1 MTAEF
6 TRRNLFKI
14 GGLAAAGL
22 GGAALLGACSP
33 TGSAAAGSASSDT
46 PTAATGTTTV
56 AGHVR
61 EGLPSFLAAPEP
73 ITDIAET
80 KDYDVVV
87 VGAGASGVPAAI
99 TAREAG
105 ATVALIQKES
115 TAISQGNT
123 ATGILLDTSDPAGVE
138 AVVSRLIK
146 DHQYRGKREQVELW
160 AKNSGECIT
169 WLLDLATAQGAQISD
184 STMKWTAAIKEVNGY
199 PMDYLS
205 IDFGPKPYN
214 TGNGMQVLAEYAAS
228 QGVEVFYDTEA
239 KQLVGDASGVTEAVV
254 SRLIKDHQYR
264 GKREQVELW
273 AKNSG
278 ECITWLLDLATA
290 QGAQISDST
299 MKWTAAI
306 KEVNGYPMD
315 YLSIDFGP
323 KPYNTGNGMQVLAEY
338 AASQGVEVFYD
349 TEAKQLVGDASGV
362 TGVIA
367 ETADGNVQFNAA
379 KGVILATGDYQNDD
393 DMMAYYLPDLQ
404 NLGRKQMNK
413 TGDGHKMAV
422 WAGGAIEDI
431 THTKMLH
438 DFDGGPGS
446 MADMPFLAV
455 KNDGTRFCDETLG
468 MSLMN
473 NFLRSEADQGDYNQ
487 IFDSNYMTAAAEW
500 PGKLFDPEAI
510 KVYMPEEDGE
520 KTGVFRD
527 QIATF
532 KADTLEELA
541 EKLGI
546 TDTAAFVE
554 SVKRYNECVAA
565 GKDLD
570 FGKEAKWLTA
580 IDTPPFYGIH
590 RHVRVSAVVS
600 GVNVGPNMEV
610 LAVETNEPIPGLFA
624 IGNTAG
630 NFYGGVD
637 YSMYMPGLS
646 LGRAHTQGYVTGKYV
661 ASL

>member
-6 TRRNLFKI
+6 TRRDMFKI
-14 GGLAAAGL
+14 SGLAAAGL
-22 GGAALLGACSP
+22 GGAALLSACSP
-33 TGSAAAGSASSDT
+33 SGSGSPSAGGETPAAS
-46 PTAATGTTTV
+46 TGTTTV
-56 AGHVR
+56 AGHSR

-73 ITDIAET
+73 ITDIADT
-80 KDYDVVV
+80 KDFDVVI

-105 ATVALIQKES
+105 ATVALIQKEA

-123 ATGILLDTSDPAGVE
+123 ATGILLDTSDEAGVE
-138 AVVSRLIK
+138 AVVSRLLK

-160 AKNSGECIT
+160 AKNSGEAIK
-169 WLLDLATAQGAQISD
+169 WVLDLATAEGAQVSD
-184 STMKWTAAIKEVNGY
+184 TTMKWTAAIKEVNGY

-214 TGNGMQVLAEYAAS
+214 TGNGMQVLADYAAA
-228 QGVEVFYDTEA
+228 QGVEIFYNTEA
-239 KQLVGDASGVTEAVV
+239 KQLVGDAA
-254 SRLIKDHQYR
+254 
-264 GKREQVELW
+264 
-273 AKNSG
+273 
-278 ECITWLLDLATA
+278 
-290 QGAQISDST
+290 
-299 MKWTAAI
+299 
-306 KEVNGYPMD
+306 
-315 YLSIDFGP
+315 
-323 KPYNTGNGMQVLAEY
+323 
-338 AASQGVEVFYD
+338 
-349 TEAKQLVGDASGV
+349 GV

-367 ETADGNVQFNAA
+367 EGPDGTVQFNAS

-393 DMMAYYLPDLQ
+393 DMMAYYLPDLA

-455 KNDGTRFCDETLG
+455 KQDGTRFCDETLG

-510 KVYMPEEDGE
+510 KVYMPEEDVE
-520 KTGVFRD
+520 KVGVFED
-527 QIATF
+527 QIGTF

-541 EKLGI
+541 TKLGI
-546 TDTAAFVE
+546 TDTAAFVK
-554 SVKRYNECVAA
+554 SVERYNECVAA

-570 FGKEAKWLTA
+570 FGKEGKWLTA

-590 RHVRVSAVVS
+590 RHVRVSAIVS

-610 LAVETNEPIPGLFA
+610 LAAETGEPIPGLFA

>member
-6 TRRNLFKI
+6 TRRDMFKI
-14 GGLAAAGL
+14 GGLAAAGI

-33 TGSAAAGSASSDT
+33 SGAGSSPAGGET
-46 PTAATGTTTV
+46 PTASTGITTV
-56 AGHVR
+56 TGHSR
-61 EGLPSFLAAPEP
+61 EGLPSFLVAPEP
-73 ITDIAET
+73 ITDIADT
-80 KDYDVVV
+80 KDFDVVI

-105 ATVALIQKES
+105 ATVALIQKEA

-123 ATGILLDTSDPAGVE
+123 ATGILLDTSDEAGVE
-138 AVVSRLIK
+138 AVVSRLLK

-160 AKNSGECIT
+160 AKNSGEAIK
-169 WLLDLATAQGAQISD
+169 WMLDLATAEGAQVSD

-214 TGNGMQVLAEYAAS
+214 TGNGMQVLADYAAA
-228 QGVEVFYDTEA
+228 QGVEIFYNTEA
-239 KQLVGDASGVTEAVV
+239 KQLVGDAA
-254 SRLIKDHQYR
+254 
-264 GKREQVELW
+264 
-273 AKNSG
+273 
-278 ECITWLLDLATA
+278 
-290 QGAQISDST
+290 
-299 MKWTAAI
+299 
-306 KEVNGYPMD
+306 
-315 YLSIDFGP
+315 
-323 KPYNTGNGMQVLAEY
+323 
-338 AASQGVEVFYD
+338 
-349 TEAKQLVGDASGV
+349 GV

-367 ETADGNVQFNAA
+367 EGPDGAVQFNAS

-393 DMMAYYLPDLQ
+393 DMMAYYLPDLA

-455 KNDGTRFCDETLG
+455 KQDGTRFCDETLG

-473 NFLRSEADQGDYNQ
+473 NFLRGEADQGDYNQ

-510 KVYMPEEDGE
+510 KVYMPEEDVE
-520 KTGVFRD
+520 KVGVFED
-527 QIATF
+527 QIGTF

-541 EKLGI
+541 AKLGI
-546 TDTAAFVE
+546 TDTAAFVK
-554 SVKRYNECVAA
+554 SVERYNECVAA

-570 FGKEAKWLTA
+570 FGKEGKWLTA

-590 RHVRVSAVVS
+590 RHVRVSAIVS

-610 LAVETNEPIPGLFA
+610 LAAETGEPIPGLFA

-661 ASL
+661 AGL

>member
-6 TRRNLFKI
+6 TRRDMFKI
-14 GGLAAAGL
+14 SGLAAAGL
-22 GGAALLGACSP
+22 GGAALLSACSP
-33 TGSAAAGSASSDT
+33 SGAGSSSAGGETPAAS
-46 PTAATGTTTV
+46 TGTTTV
-56 AGHVR
+56 AGHSR

-73 ITDIAET
+73 ITDIADT
-80 KDYDVVV
+80 KDFDVVI

-99 TAREAG
+99 TARKAG
-105 ATVALIQKES
+105 ATVALIQKEA

-123 ATGILLDTSDPAGVE
+123 ATGILLDTSDEAGVE
-138 AVVSRLIK
+138 AVVSRLLK

-160 AKNSGECIT
+160 AKNSGEAIR
-169 WLLDLATAQGAQISD
+169 WVLDLATAEGAQVSD
-184 STMKWTAAIKEVNGY
+184 TTMKWTAAIKEVNGY
-199 PMDYLS
+199 PVDYLS

-214 TGNGMQVLAEYAAS
+214 TGNGMQVLADYAAA
-228 QGVEVFYDTEA
+228 QGVEIFYNTEA
-239 KQLVGDASGVTEAVV
+239 KQLVGDAA
-254 SRLIKDHQYR
+254 
-264 GKREQVELW
+264 
-273 AKNSG
+273 
-278 ECITWLLDLATA
+278 
-290 QGAQISDST
+290 
-299 MKWTAAI
+299 
-306 KEVNGYPMD
+306 
-315 YLSIDFGP
+315 
-323 KPYNTGNGMQVLAEY
+323 
-338 AASQGVEVFYD
+338 
-349 TEAKQLVGDASGV
+349 GV

-367 ETADGNVQFNAA
+367 EGPDGIVQFNAS

-393 DMMAYYLPDLQ
+393 DMMAYYLPDLA

-455 KNDGTRFCDETLG
+455 KTDGTRFCDETLG

-510 KVYMPEEDGE
+510 KVYMPEEDVE
-520 KTGVFRD
+520 KVGVFED
-527 QIATF
+527 QIGTY

-541 EKLGI
+541 GKLGI
-546 TDTAAFVE
+546 TDTAAFVK
-554 SVKRYNECVAA
+554 SVERYNECVAA

-570 FGKEAKWLTA
+570 FGKEGKWLTA

-590 RHVRVSAVVS
+590 RHVRVSAIVS

-610 LAVETNEPIPGLFA
+610 LAAETGEPIPGLFA

-646 LGRAHTQGYVTGKYV
+646 LGRAHTQGYVTGAYV
-661 ASL
+661 ANL

>member
-1 MTAEF
+1 M
-6 TRRNLFKI
+6 FKI

-33 TGSAAAGSASSDT
+33 AGNEAGAAAT
-46 PTAATGTTTV
+46 ETATSGTTTV
-56 AGHVR
+56 AGHTR
-61 EGLPSFLAAPEP
+61 EGLPSFLAALEP
-73 ITDIAET
+73 ITDVADT
-80 KDYDVVV
+80 KDFDIVI
-87 VGAGASGVPAAI
+87 VGAGAAGVPAAI

-105 ATVALIQKES
+105 ATVALIQKEA

-123 ATGILLDTSDPAGVE
+123 ATGILLDTSDEAGVE
-138 AVVSRLIK
+138 AVVSRLLK

-160 AKNSGECIT
+160 AKNSGEAIK
-169 WLLDLATAQGAQISD
+169 WMLDLATAEGAQVSD
-184 STMKWTAAIKEVNGY
+184 TTMKWTAAIKEVNGY
-199 PMDYLS
+199 SMDYLS

-214 TGNGMQVLAEYAAS
+214 TGDGMQVLADYAAA
-228 QGVEVFYDTEA
+228 QGVEIFYNTEA
-239 KQLVGDASGVTEAVV
+239 KQLVGDAA
-254 SRLIKDHQYR
+254 
-264 GKREQVELW
+264 
-273 AKNSG
+273 
-278 ECITWLLDLATA
+278 
-290 QGAQISDST
+290 
-299 MKWTAAI
+299 
-306 KEVNGYPMD
+306 
-315 YLSIDFGP
+315 
-323 KPYNTGNGMQVLAEY
+323 
-338 AASQGVEVFYD
+338 
-349 TEAKQLVGDASGV
+349 GV

-367 ETADGNVQFNAA
+367 EGPDGIVQFNAS

-393 DMMAYYLPDLQ
+393 DMMAYYLPDLA

-455 KNDGTRFCDETLG
+455 KTDGTRFCDETLG

-510 KVYMPEEDGE
+510 KVYMPEEDVE
-520 KTGVFRD
+520 KVGVFED
-527 QIATF
+527 QIGTY

-541 EKLGI
+541 GKLGI
-546 TDTAAFVE
+546 TDTAAFVK
-554 SVKRYNECVAA
+554 SVERYNECVAA

-570 FGKEAKWLTA
+570 FGKEGKWLTA

-610 LAVETNEPIPGLFA
+610 LAVETGEPIPGLFA

>member
-1 MTAEF
+1 M
-6 TRRNLFKI
+6 
-14 GGLAAAGL
+14 
-22 GGAALLGACSP
+22 
-33 TGSAAAGSASSDT
+33 
-46 PTAATGTTTV
+46 
-56 AGHVR
+56 AGHTR

-73 ITDIAET
+73 ITDVADT
-80 KDYDVVV
+80 KDFDIVI
-87 VGAGASGVPAAI
+87 VGAGAAGVPAAI

-105 ATVALIQKES
+105 ATVALIQKEA
-115 TAISQGNT
+115 TAIFQGNT
-123 ATGILLDTSDPAGVE
+123 ATGILLDTSDEAGVE
-138 AVVSRLIK
+138 AVVSRLLK

-160 AKNSGECIT
+160 AKNSGEAIK
-169 WLLDLATAQGAQISD
+169 WMLDLATAEGAQVSD
-184 STMKWTAAIKEVNGY
+184 TTMKWTAAIKEVNGY

-214 TGNGMQVLAEYAAS
+214 TGDGMQVLADYAAA
-228 QGVEVFYDTEA
+228 QGVEIFYNTEA
-239 KQLVGDASGVTEAVV
+239 KQLVGDAA
-254 SRLIKDHQYR
+254 
-264 GKREQVELW
+264 
-273 AKNSG
+273 
-278 ECITWLLDLATA
+278 
-290 QGAQISDST
+290 
-299 MKWTAAI
+299 
-306 KEVNGYPMD
+306 
-315 YLSIDFGP
+315 
-323 KPYNTGNGMQVLAEY
+323 
-338 AASQGVEVFYD
+338 
-349 TEAKQLVGDASGV
+349 GV

-367 ETADGNVQFNAA
+367 EGPDGTVQFNAA

-393 DMMAYYLPDLQ
+393 DMMAYYLPDLA

-455 KNDGTRFCDETLG
+455 KTDGTRFCDETLG

-510 KVYMPEEDGE
+510 KVYMPEEDVE
-520 KTGVFRD
+520 KVGVFED
-527 QIATF
+527 QIGTY

-541 EKLGI
+541 GKLGI
-546 TDTAAFVE
+546 TDTAAFAKSVE
-554 SVKRYNECVAA
+554 RYNECVAA

-570 FGKEAKWLTA
+570 FGKEGKWLTA

-610 LAVETNEPIPGLFA
+610 LAVETGEPIPGLFA

>member
-6 TRRNLFKI
+6 TRRDMFKI
-14 GGLAAAGL
+14 GGLAAAGI

-33 TGSAAAGSASSDT
+33 SGAGSSPAGGET
-46 PTAATGTTTV
+46 PTASTGITTV
-56 AGHVR
+56 AGHSR
-61 EGLPSFLAAPEP
+61 EGLPSFLVAPEP
-73 ITDIAET
+73 ITNIADT
-80 KDYDVVV
+80 KDFDVVI

-105 ATVALIQKES
+105 ATVALIQKEA

-123 ATGILLDTSDPAGVE
+123 ATGILLDTSDEAGVE
-138 AVVSRLIK
+138 AVVSRLLK

-160 AKNSGECIT
+160 AKNSGEAIK
-169 WLLDLATAQGAQISD
+169 WVLDLATAEGAQVSD

-214 TGNGMQVLAEYAAS
+214 TGNGMQVLADYAAA
-228 QGVEVFYDTEA
+228 QGVEIFYNTEA
-239 KQLVGDASGVTEAVV
+239 KQLVGDAA
-254 SRLIKDHQYR
+254 
-264 GKREQVELW
+264 
-273 AKNSG
+273 
-278 ECITWLLDLATA
+278 
-290 QGAQISDST
+290 
-299 MKWTAAI
+299 
-306 KEVNGYPMD
+306 
-315 YLSIDFGP
+315 
-323 KPYNTGNGMQVLAEY
+323 
-338 AASQGVEVFYD
+338 
-349 TEAKQLVGDASGV
+349 GV

-367 ETADGNVQFNAA
+367 EGPDGAVQFNAS

-393 DMMAYYLPDLQ
+393 DMMAYYLPDLA

-455 KNDGTRFCDETLG
+455 KQDGTRFCDETLG

-473 NFLRSEADQGDYNQ
+473 NFLRGEADQGDYNQ

-510 KVYMPEEDGE
+510 KVYMPEEDVE
-520 KTGVFRD
+520 KVGVFED
-527 QIATF
+527 QIGTF

-541 EKLGI
+541 AKLGI
-546 TDTAAFVE
+546 TDTAAFVK
-554 SVKRYNECVAA
+554 SVERYNECVAA

-570 FGKEAKWLTA
+570 FGKEGKWLTA

-590 RHVRVSAVVS
+590 RHVRVSAIVS

-610 LAVETNEPIPGLFA
+610 LAAETGEPIPGLFA

-661 ASL
+661 AGL

>member
-239 KQLVGDASGVTEAVV
+239 KQLVGDASGVT
-254 SRLIKDHQYR
+254 
-264 GKREQVELW
+264 
-273 AKNSG
+273 
-278 ECITWLLDLATA
+278 
-290 QGAQISDST
+290 
-299 MKWTAAI
+299 
-306 KEVNGYPMD
+306 
-315 YLSIDFGP
+315 
-323 KPYNTGNGMQVLAEY
+323 
-338 AASQGVEVFYD
+338 
-349 TEAKQLVGDASGV
+349 
-362 TGVIA
+362 GVIA

-393 DMMAYYLPDLQ
+393 
-404 NLGRKQMNK
+404 
-413 TGDGHKMAV
+413 
-422 WAGGAIEDI
+422 
-431 THTKMLH
+431 
-438 DFDGGPGS
+438 
-446 MADMPFLAV
+446 
-455 KNDGTRFCDETLG
+455 TRFCDETLG

>member
-239 KQLVGDASGVTEAVV
+239 KQLVGDASGVT
-254 SRLIKDHQYR
+254 
-264 GKREQVELW
+264 
-273 AKNSG
+273 
-278 ECITWLLDLATA
+278 
-290 QGAQISDST
+290 
-299 MKWTAAI
+299 
-306 KEVNGYPMD
+306 
-315 YLSIDFGP
+315 
-323 KPYNTGNGMQVLAEY
+323 
-338 AASQGVEVFYD
+338 
-349 TEAKQLVGDASGV
+349 
-362 TGVIA
+362 GVIA

-393 DMMAYYLPDLQ
+393 EMMAYYLPDLQ

-520 KTGVFRD
+520 KTGVFKD

>member
-33 TGSAAAGSASSDT
+33 AGNATGSTASDT

-61 EGLPSFLAAPEP
+61 EGLPSFLAAPEL

-80 KDYDVVV
+80 KDYDVVI

-123 ATGILLDTSDPAGVE
+123 ATGILLDTSDPAGV
-138 AVVSRLIK
+138 
-146 DHQYRGKREQVELW
+146 
-160 AKNSGECIT
+160 
-169 WLLDLATAQGAQISD
+169 
-184 STMKWTAAIKEVNGY
+184 
-199 PMDYLS
+199 
-205 IDFGPKPYN
+205 
-214 TGNGMQVLAEYAAS
+214 
-228 QGVEVFYDTEA
+228 
-239 KQLVGDASGVTEAVV
+239 EAVV

-473 NFLRSEADQGDYNQ
+473 NFLRSEADKGDYNQ

-520 KTGVFRD
+520 KTGVLKD

-610 LAVETNEPIPGLFA
+610 LAVETGEPIPGLFA
-624 IGNTAG
+624 VGNTAG

>member
-33 TGSAAAGSASSDT
+33 AGNATGSTASDT

-80 KDYDVVV
+80 KDYDVVI
-87 VGAGASGVPAAI
+87 VGAGAPGVPAAI

-123 ATGILLDTSDPAGVE
+123 ATGILLDTSDPAGV
-138 AVVSRLIK
+138 
-146 DHQYRGKREQVELW
+146 
-160 AKNSGECIT
+160 
-169 WLLDLATAQGAQISD
+169 
-184 STMKWTAAIKEVNGY
+184 
-199 PMDYLS
+199 
-205 IDFGPKPYN
+205 
-214 TGNGMQVLAEYAAS
+214 
-228 QGVEVFYDTEA
+228 
-239 KQLVGDASGVTEAVV
+239 EAVV

-520 KTGVFRD
+520 KSGVFKD

>member
-33 TGSAAAGSASSDT
+33 AGNATGSTASDT

-80 KDYDVVV
+80 KDYDVVI

-123 ATGILLDTSDPAGVE
+123 ATGILLDTSDPAGV
-138 AVVSRLIK
+138 
-146 DHQYRGKREQVELW
+146 
-160 AKNSGECIT
+160 
-169 WLLDLATAQGAQISD
+169 
-184 STMKWTAAIKEVNGY
+184 
-199 PMDYLS
+199 
-205 IDFGPKPYN
+205 
-214 TGNGMQVLAEYAAS
+214 
-228 QGVEVFYDTEA
+228 
-239 KQLVGDASGVTEAVV
+239 EAVV

-520 KTGVFRD
+520 KTGVFKD

-554 SVKRYNECVAA
+554 SVKRTTSASPPARIDCFARKPE
-565 GKDLD
+565 
-570 FGKEAKWLTA
+570 WLTA
-580 IDTPPFYGIH
+580 IDAALLRYPSPCACQP
-590 RHVRVSAVVS
+590 SC
-600 GVNVGPNMEV
+600 
-610 LAVETNEPIPGLFA
+610 LA
-624 IGNTAG
+624 
-630 NFYGGVD
+630 
-637 YSMYMPGLS
+637 
-646 LGRAHTQGYVTGKYV
+646 
-661 ASL
+661 

>member
-6 TRRNLFKI
+6 TRRDMFKI
-14 GGLAAAGL
+14 SGLAAAGL
-22 GGAALLGACSP
+22 GGAALLSACSP
-33 TGSAAAGSASSDT
+33 SGASSSSAGGET
-46 PTAATGTTTV
+46 PAASTGTTAV
-56 AGHVR
+56 AGHSR

-73 ITDIAET
+73 ITDIADT
-80 KDYDVVV
+80 KDFDVVI

-99 TAREAG
+99 TARKAG
-105 ATVALIQKES
+105 ATVALIQKEA

-123 ATGILLDTSDPAGVE
+123 ATGILLDTSDEAGVE
-138 AVVSRLIK
+138 AVVSRLLK

-160 AKNSGECIT
+160 AKNSGEAIR
-169 WLLDLATAQGAQISD
+169 WMLDLATAEGAQVSD
-184 STMKWTAAIKEVNGY
+184 TTMKWTAAIKEVNGY
-199 PMDYLS
+199 PVDYLS

-214 TGNGMQVLAEYAAS
+214 TGNGMQVLADYAAA
-228 QGVEVFYDTEA
+228 QGVEIFYNTEA
-239 KQLVGDASGVTEAVV
+239 KQLVGDAA
-254 SRLIKDHQYR
+254 
-264 GKREQVELW
+264 
-273 AKNSG
+273 
-278 ECITWLLDLATA
+278 
-290 QGAQISDST
+290 
-299 MKWTAAI
+299 
-306 KEVNGYPMD
+306 
-315 YLSIDFGP
+315 
-323 KPYNTGNGMQVLAEY
+323 
-338 AASQGVEVFYD
+338 
-349 TEAKQLVGDASGV
+349 GV

-367 ETADGNVQFNAA
+367 EGPDGIVQFNAS

-393 DMMAYYLPDLQ
+393 DMMAYYLPDLV

-455 KNDGTRFCDETLG
+455 KTDGTRFCDETLG

-510 KVYMPEEDGE
+510 KVYMPEEDVE
-520 KTGVFRD
+520 KVGVFED
-527 QIATF
+527 QIGTYA
-532 KADTLEELA
+532 ADTLEELA
-541 EKLGI
+541 GKLGI
-546 TDTAAFVE
+546 TDTAAFVK
-554 SVKRYNECVAA
+554 SVERYNECVAA

-570 FGKEAKWLTA
+570 FGKEGKWLTA

-590 RHVRVSAVVS
+590 RHVRVSAIVS

-610 LAVETNEPIPGLFA
+610 LAAETGEPIPGLFA

-646 LGRAHTQGYVTGKYV
+646 LGRAHTQGYVTGTYV
-661 ASL
+661 ANL

>member
-6 TRRNLFKI
+6 TRRDMFKI
-14 GGLAAAGL
+14 SGLAAAGL
-22 GGAALLGACSP
+22 GGAALLSACSP
-33 TGSAAAGSASSDT
+33 SGSGSPSAGGETPAAS
-46 PTAATGTTTV
+46 TGTTTV
-56 AGHVR
+56 AGHSR

-73 ITDIAET
+73 ITDIADT
-80 KDYDVVV
+80 KDFDVVI

-105 ATVALIQKES
+105 ATVALIQKEA

-123 ATGILLDTSDPAGVE
+123 ATGILLDTSDEAGVE
-138 AVVSRLIK
+138 AVVSRLLK

-160 AKNSGECIT
+160 AKNSGEAIK
-169 WLLDLATAQGAQISD
+169 WVLDLATAEGAQVSD
-184 STMKWTAAIKEVNGY
+184 TTMKWTAAIKEVNGY

-214 TGNGMQVLAEYAAS
+214 TGNGMQVLADYAAA
-228 QGVEVFYDTEA
+228 QGVEVFYNTEA
-239 KQLVGDASGVTEAVV
+239 KQLVGDAA
-254 SRLIKDHQYR
+254 
-264 GKREQVELW
+264 
-273 AKNSG
+273 
-278 ECITWLLDLATA
+278 
-290 QGAQISDST
+290 
-299 MKWTAAI
+299 
-306 KEVNGYPMD
+306 
-315 YLSIDFGP
+315 
-323 KPYNTGNGMQVLAEY
+323 
-338 AASQGVEVFYD
+338 
-349 TEAKQLVGDASGV
+349 GV

-367 ETADGNVQFNAA
+367 EGPDGTVQFNAS

-393 DMMAYYLPDLQ
+393 DMMAYYLPDLA

-455 KNDGTRFCDETLG
+455 KQDGTRFCDETLG

-510 KVYMPEEDGE
+510 KVYMPEEDVE
-520 KTGVFRD
+520 KVGVFED
-527 QIATF
+527 QIGTF

-541 EKLGI
+541 TKLGI
-546 TDTAAFVE
+546 TDTAAFVK
-554 SVKRYNECVAA
+554 SVERYNECVAA

-570 FGKEAKWLTA
+570 FGKEGKWLTA

-590 RHVRVSAVVS
+590 RHVRVSAIVS

-610 LAVETNEPIPGLFA
+610 LAAETGEAIPGLFA

>member
-6 TRRNLFKI
+6 TRRDMFKI

-33 TGSAAAGSASSDT
+33 AGNEAG
-46 PTAATGTTTV
+46 TAASAGTGATETATTGTTVV
-56 AGHVR
+56 AGHTR

-73 ITDIAET
+73 ITEVADT
-80 KDYDVVV
+80 KDFDIVI
-87 VGAGASGVPAAI
+87 VGAGAAGVPAAI

-105 ATVALIQKES
+105 ATVALIQKEA

-123 ATGILLDTSDPAGVE
+123 ATGILLDTSDEAGVE
-138 AVVSRLIK
+138 AVVSRLLK

-160 AKNSGECIT
+160 AKNSGEAIK
-169 WLLDLATAQGAQISD
+169 WMLDLATAEGAQVSD
-184 STMKWTAAIKEVNGY
+184 TTMKWTAAIKEVNGY

-214 TGNGMQVLAEYAAS
+214 TGDGMQVLADYAAA
-228 QGVEVFYDTEA
+228 QGVEIFYNTEA
-239 KQLVGDASGVTEAVV
+239 KQLVGDAA
-254 SRLIKDHQYR
+254 
-264 GKREQVELW
+264 
-273 AKNSG
+273 
-278 ECITWLLDLATA
+278 
-290 QGAQISDST
+290 
-299 MKWTAAI
+299 
-306 KEVNGYPMD
+306 
-315 YLSIDFGP
+315 
-323 KPYNTGNGMQVLAEY
+323 
-338 AASQGVEVFYD
+338 
-349 TEAKQLVGDASGV
+349 GV

-367 ETADGNVQFNAA
+367 EGPDGMVQFNAA

-393 DMMAYYLPDLQ
+393 DMMAYYLPDLA

-455 KNDGTRFCDETLG
+455 KQDGTRFCDETLG

-510 KVYMPEEDGE
+510 KVYMPEEDVE
-520 KTGVFRD
+520 KVGVFED
-527 QIATF
+527 QIGTF

-541 EKLGI
+541 GKLGI
-546 TDTAAFVE
+546 TDTAAFVK
-554 SVKRYNECVAA
+554 SVERYNECVAA

-570 FGKEAKWLTA
+570 FGKEGKWLTA

-610 LAVETNEPIPGLFA
+610 LAVETGEPIPGLFA

>member
-1 MTAEF
+1 MTVEF
-6 TRRNLFKI
+6 TRRDMFKI

-33 TGSAAAGSASSDT
+33 AGNEAGAAAT
-46 PTAATGTTTV
+46 ETATTGTTTV
-56 AGHVR
+56 AGHTR

-73 ITDIAET
+73 ITDVADT
-80 KDYDVVV
+80 KDFDIVI
-87 VGAGASGVPAAI
+87 VGAGAAGVPAAI

-105 ATVALIQKES
+105 ATVALIQKEA

-123 ATGILLDTSDPAGVE
+123 ATGILLDTSDEAGVE
-138 AVVSRLIK
+138 AVVSRLLK

-160 AKNSGECIT
+160 AKNSGEAIK
-169 WLLDLATAQGAQISD
+169 WMLDLATAEGAQVSD
-184 STMKWTAAIKEVNGY
+184 TTMKWTAAIKEVNGY

-214 TGNGMQVLAEYAAS
+214 TGDGMQVLADYAAA
-228 QGVEVFYDTEA
+228 QGVEIFYNTEA
-239 KQLVGDASGVTEAVV
+239 KQLVGDAA
-254 SRLIKDHQYR
+254 
-264 GKREQVELW
+264 
-273 AKNSG
+273 
-278 ECITWLLDLATA
+278 
-290 QGAQISDST
+290 
-299 MKWTAAI
+299 
-306 KEVNGYPMD
+306 
-315 YLSIDFGP
+315 
-323 KPYNTGNGMQVLAEY
+323 
-338 AASQGVEVFYD
+338 
-349 TEAKQLVGDASGV
+349 GV

-367 ETADGNVQFNAA
+367 EGPDGIVQFNAS

-393 DMMAYYLPDLQ
+393 DMMAYYLPDLA

-455 KNDGTRFCDETLG
+455 KTDGTRFCDETLG

-510 KVYMPEEDGE
+510 KVYMPEEDVE
-520 KTGVFRD
+520 KVGVFED
-527 QIATF
+527 QIGTY

-541 EKLGI
+541 GKLGI
-546 TDTAAFVE
+546 TDTAAFVK
-554 SVKRYNECVAA
+554 SVERYNECVAA

-570 FGKEAKWLTA
+570 FGKEGKWLTA

-590 RHVRVSAVVS
+590 RHVRVSAIVS

-610 LAVETNEPIPGLFA
+610 LAAETGEPIPGLFA

>member
-1 MTAEF
+1 MHGM
-6 TRRNLFKI
+6 FKI

-33 TGSAAAGSASSDT
+33 AGNEAG
-46 PTAATGTTTV
+46 TAATETATTGTTTV
-56 AGHVR
+56 AGHTR

-73 ITDIAET
+73 ITDVADT
-80 KDYDVVV
+80 KDFYIVI
-87 VGAGASGVPAAI
+87 VGAGAAGVPAAI

-105 ATVALIQKES
+105 ATVALIQKEA

-123 ATGILLDTSDPAGVE
+123 ATGILLDTSDEAGVE
-138 AVVSRLIK
+138 AVVSRLLK

-160 AKNSGECIT
+160 AKNSGEAIK
-169 WLLDLATAQGAQISD
+169 WMLDLATAEGAQVSD
-184 STMKWTAAIKEVNGY
+184 TTMKWTAAIKEVNGY

-214 TGNGMQVLAEYAAS
+214 TGDGMQVLADYAAA
-228 QGVEVFYDTEA
+228 QGVEIFYNTEA
-239 KQLVGDASGVTEAVV
+239 KQLVGDAA
-254 SRLIKDHQYR
+254 
-264 GKREQVELW
+264 
-273 AKNSG
+273 
-278 ECITWLLDLATA
+278 
-290 QGAQISDST
+290 
-299 MKWTAAI
+299 
-306 KEVNGYPMD
+306 
-315 YLSIDFGP
+315 
-323 KPYNTGNGMQVLAEY
+323 
-338 AASQGVEVFYD
+338 
-349 TEAKQLVGDASGV
+349 GV

-367 ETADGNVQFNAA
+367 EGPDGIVQFNAS

-393 DMMAYYLPDLQ
+393 DMMAYYLPDLA

-455 KNDGTRFCDETLG
+455 KTDGTRFCDETLG

-510 KVYMPEEDGE
+510 KVYMPEEDVE
-520 KTGVFRD
+520 KVGVFED
-527 QIATF
+527 QIGTY

-541 EKLGI
+541 GKLGI
-546 TDTAAFVE
+546 TDTAAFVK
-554 SVKRYNECVAA
+554 SVERYNECVAA

-570 FGKEAKWLTA
+570 FGKEGKWLTA

-610 LAVETNEPIPGLFA
+610 LAAETGEPIPGLFA

>member
-239 KQLVGDASGVTEAVV
+239 KQLVGDASGA
-254 SRLIKDHQYR
+254 
-264 GKREQVELW
+264 
-273 AKNSG
+273 
-278 ECITWLLDLATA
+278 
-290 QGAQISDST
+290 
-299 MKWTAAI
+299 
-306 KEVNGYPMD
+306 
-315 YLSIDFGP
+315 
-323 KPYNTGNGMQVLAEY
+323 
-338 AASQGVEVFYD
+338 
-349 TEAKQLVGDASGV
+349 

-610 LAVETNEPIPGLFA
+610 LAVETERAHSGPVRHRQHRGQLLRRRGLLHVH
-624 IGNTAG
+624 AG
-630 NFYGGVD
+630 PV
-637 YSMYMPGLS
+637 PRPCPHAGLCDRQVRRQPVNS
-646 LGRAHTQGYVTGKYV
+646 PSPFCRALFDGRPASFLSRGASTLPEAPLAFCGLGCGRAGFRRSV
-661 ASL
+661 SDRR

>member
-1 MTAEF
+1 MTVEF
-6 TRRNLFKI
+6 TRRDMFKI

-33 TGSAAAGSASSDT
+33 AGNEAGAAAT
-46 PTAATGTTTV
+46 ETATTGTTTV
-56 AGHVR
+56 AGHTR

-73 ITDIAET
+73 ITDVADT
-80 KDYDVVV
+80 KDFDIVI
-87 VGAGASGVPAAI
+87 VGAGAAGVPAAI

-105 ATVALIQKES
+105 ATVALIQKEA

-123 ATGILLDTSDPAGVE
+123 ATGILLDTSDEAGVE
-138 AVVSRLIK
+138 AVVSRLLK

-160 AKNSGECIT
+160 AKNSGEAIK
-169 WLLDLATAQGAQISD
+169 WVLDLATAEGAQVSD
-184 STMKWTAAIKEVNGY
+184 TTMKWTAAIKEVNGY

-214 TGNGMQVLAEYAAS
+214 TGDGMQVLADYAAA
-228 QGVEVFYDTEA
+228 QGVEIFYNTEA
-239 KQLVGDASGVTEAVV
+239 KQLVGDAA
-254 SRLIKDHQYR
+254 
-264 GKREQVELW
+264 
-273 AKNSG
+273 
-278 ECITWLLDLATA
+278 
-290 QGAQISDST
+290 
-299 MKWTAAI
+299 
-306 KEVNGYPMD
+306 
-315 YLSIDFGP
+315 
-323 KPYNTGNGMQVLAEY
+323 
-338 AASQGVEVFYD
+338 
-349 TEAKQLVGDASGV
+349 GV

-367 ETADGNVQFNAA
+367 EGPDGTVQFNAS

-393 DMMAYYLPDLQ
+393 DMMAYYLPDLA

-455 KNDGTRFCDETLG
+455 KQDGTRFCDETLG

-510 KVYMPEEDGE
+510 KVYMPEEDVE
-520 KTGVFRD
+520 KVGVFED
-527 QIATF
+527 QIGTY

-541 EKLGI
+541 GKLGI
-546 TDTAAFVE
+546 TDTAAFVK
-554 SVKRYNECVAA
+554 SVERYNECVAA

-570 FGKEAKWLTA
+570 FGKEGKWLTA
-580 IDTPPFYGIH
+580 IDTPPFYCIH

-610 LAVETNEPIPGLFA
+610 LAAETGEPIPGLFA

>member
-1 MTAEF
+1 MTVEF
-6 TRRNLFKI
+6 TRRDMFKI
-14 GGLAAAGL
+14 SGLAAAGL
-22 GGAALLGACSP
+22 GGAALLSACSP
-33 TGSAAAGSASSDT
+33 SGSGSPSAGGETPAAS
-46 PTAATGTTTV
+46 TGTTTV
-56 AGHVR
+56 AGHSR

-73 ITDIAET
+73 ITDIADT
-80 KDYDVVV
+80 KDFDVVI

-105 ATVALIQKES
+105 ATVALIQKEA

-123 ATGILLDTSDPAGVE
+123 ATGILLDTSDEAGVE
-138 AVVSRLIK
+138 AVVSRLLK

-160 AKNSGECIT
+160 AKNSGEAIK
-169 WLLDLATAQGAQISD
+169 WVLDLATAEGAQVSD
-184 STMKWTAAIKEVNGY
+184 TTMKWTAAIKEVNGY

-214 TGNGMQVLAEYAAS
+214 TGNGMRVLADYAAA
-228 QGVEVFYDTEA
+228 QGVEIFYNTEA
-239 KQLVGDASGVTEAVV
+239 KQLVGDAA
-254 SRLIKDHQYR
+254 
-264 GKREQVELW
+264 
-273 AKNSG
+273 
-278 ECITWLLDLATA
+278 
-290 QGAQISDST
+290 
-299 MKWTAAI
+299 
-306 KEVNGYPMD
+306 
-315 YLSIDFGP
+315 
-323 KPYNTGNGMQVLAEY
+323 
-338 AASQGVEVFYD
+338 
-349 TEAKQLVGDASGV
+349 GV

-367 ETADGNVQFNAA
+367 EGPDGTVQFNAS

-393 DMMAYYLPDLQ
+393 DMMAYYLPDLA

-455 KNDGTRFCDETLG
+455 KQDGTRFCDETLG

-510 KVYMPEEDGE
+510 KVYMPEEDVE
-520 KTGVFRD
+520 KVGVFED
-527 QIATF
+527 QIGTF

-541 EKLGI
+541 TKLGI
-546 TDTAAFVE
+546 TDTAAFVK
-554 SVKRYNECVAA
+554 SVERYNECVAA

-570 FGKEAKWLTA
+570 FGKEGKWLTA

-590 RHVRVSAVVS
+590 RHVRVSAIVS

-610 LAVETNEPIPGLFA
+610 LAAETGEAIPGLFA

-646 LGRAHTQGYVTGKYV
+646 LGRAHTQGYVTGTYV
-661 ASL
+661 ANL

>member
-6 TRRNLFKI
+6 TRRDMFKI
-14 GGLAAAGL
+14 SGLAAAGL
-22 GGAALLGACSP
+22 GGAALLSACSP
-33 TGSAAAGSASSDT
+33 SGASSSSAGGET
-46 PTAATGTTTV
+46 PAASTGTTTV
-56 AGHVR
+56 AGHSR

-73 ITDIAET
+73 ITDIADT
-80 KDYDVVV
+80 KDFDVVI

-99 TAREAG
+99 TARKAG
-105 ATVALIQKES
+105 ATVALIQKEA

-123 ATGILLDTSDPAGVE
+123 ATGILLDTSDEAGVE
-138 AVVSRLIK
+138 AVVSRLLK

-160 AKNSGECIT
+160 AKNSGEAIR
-169 WLLDLATAQGAQISD
+169 WMLDLATAEGAQVSD
-184 STMKWTAAIKEVNGY
+184 TTMKWTAAIKEVNGY
-199 PMDYLS
+199 PVDYLS

-214 TGNGMQVLAEYAAS
+214 TGNGMQVLADYAAA
-228 QGVEVFYDTEA
+228 QGVEIFYNTEA
-239 KQLVGDASGVTEAVV
+239 KQLVGDAA
-254 SRLIKDHQYR
+254 
-264 GKREQVELW
+264 
-273 AKNSG
+273 
-278 ECITWLLDLATA
+278 
-290 QGAQISDST
+290 
-299 MKWTAAI
+299 
-306 KEVNGYPMD
+306 
-315 YLSIDFGP
+315 
-323 KPYNTGNGMQVLAEY
+323 
-338 AASQGVEVFYD
+338 
-349 TEAKQLVGDASGV
+349 GV

-367 ETADGNVQFNAA
+367 EGPDGIVQFNAS

-393 DMMAYYLPDLQ
+393 DMMAYYLPDLA

-455 KNDGTRFCDETLG
+455 KTDGTRFCDETLG

-510 KVYMPEEDGE
+510 KVYMPEEDVE
-520 KTGVFRD
+520 KVGVFED
-527 QIATF
+527 QIGTYA
-532 KADTLEELA
+532 ADTLEELA
-541 EKLGI
+541 GKLGI
-546 TDTAAFVE
+546 TDTAAFVK
-554 SVKRYNECVAA
+554 SVERYNECVAA

-570 FGKEAKWLTA
+570 FGKEGKWLTA

-590 RHVRVSAVVS
+590 RHVRVSAIVS

-610 LAVETNEPIPGLFA
+610 LAAETGEPIPGLFA

-646 LGRAHTQGYVTGKYV
+646 LGRAHTQGYVTGTYV
-661 ASL
+661 ANL

>member
-1 MTAEF
+1 MIAEF
-6 TRRNLFKI
+6 TRRDMFKI
-14 GGLAAAGL
+14 GGLAAAGI

-33 TGSAAAGSASSDT
+33 SGAGSSPAGGET
-46 PTAATGTTTV
+46 PTASTGITTV
-56 AGHVR
+56 AGHSR
-61 EGLPSFLAAPEP
+61 EGLPSFLVAPEP
-73 ITDIAET
+73 ITDIADT
-80 KDYDVVV
+80 KDFDVVI

-105 ATVALIQKES
+105 ATVALIQKEA

-123 ATGILLDTSDPAGVE
+123 ATGILLDTSDEAGVE
-138 AVVSRLIK
+138 AVVSRLLK

-160 AKNSGECIT
+160 AKNSGEAIK
-169 WLLDLATAQGAQISD
+169 WVLDLATAEGAQVSD

-214 TGNGMQVLAEYAAS
+214 TGNGMQVLADYAAA
-228 QGVEVFYDTEA
+228 QGVEIFYNTEA
-239 KQLVGDASGVTEAVV
+239 KQLVGDAA
-254 SRLIKDHQYR
+254 
-264 GKREQVELW
+264 
-273 AKNSG
+273 
-278 ECITWLLDLATA
+278 
-290 QGAQISDST
+290 
-299 MKWTAAI
+299 
-306 KEVNGYPMD
+306 
-315 YLSIDFGP
+315 
-323 KPYNTGNGMQVLAEY
+323 
-338 AASQGVEVFYD
+338 
-349 TEAKQLVGDASGV
+349 GV

-367 ETADGNVQFNAA
+367 EGPDGAVQFNAS

-393 DMMAYYLPDLQ
+393 DMMAYYLPDLA

-455 KNDGTRFCDETLG
+455 KQDGTRFCDETLG

-473 NFLRSEADQGDYNQ
+473 NFLRGEADQGDYNQ

-510 KVYMPEEDGE
+510 KVYMPEEDVE
-520 KTGVFRD
+520 KVGVFED
-527 QIATF
+527 QIGTF

-541 EKLGI
+541 AKLGI
-546 TDTAAFVE
+546 TDTAAFVK
-554 SVKRYNECVAA
+554 SVERYNECVAA

-570 FGKEAKWLTA
+570 FGKEGKWLTA

-590 RHVRVSAVVS
+590 RHVRVSAIVS

-610 LAVETNEPIPGLFA
+610 LAAETGEPIPGLFA

-661 ASL
+661 AGL

>member
-33 TGSAAAGSASSDT
+33 AGNATGSTASDT

-80 KDYDVVV
+80 KDYDVVI

-123 ATGILLDTSDPAGVE
+123 ATGILLDTSDPAGV
-138 AVVSRLIK
+138 
-146 DHQYRGKREQVELW
+146 
-160 AKNSGECIT
+160 
-169 WLLDLATAQGAQISD
+169 
-184 STMKWTAAIKEVNGY
+184 
-199 PMDYLS
+199 
-205 IDFGPKPYN
+205 
-214 TGNGMQVLAEYAAS
+214 
-228 QGVEVFYDTEA
+228 
-239 KQLVGDASGVTEAVV
+239 EAVV

-413 TGDGHKMAV
+413 TGDARMMAV

-520 KTGVFRD
+520 KSGVFKD

>member
-184 STMKWTAAIKEVNGY
+184 STMKWTAAIKEENGY
-199 PMDYLS
+199 P
-205 IDFGPKPYN
+205 
-214 TGNGMQVLAEYAAS
+214 
-228 QGVEVFYDTEA
+228 
-239 KQLVGDASGVTEAVV
+239 
-254 SRLIKDHQYR
+254 
-264 GKREQVELW
+264 
-273 AKNSG
+273 
-278 ECITWLLDLATA
+278 
-290 QGAQISDST
+290 
-299 MKWTAAI
+299 
-306 KEVNGYPMD
+306 
-315 YLSIDFGP
+315 
-323 KPYNTGNGMQVLAEY
+323 
-338 AASQGVEVFYD
+338 
-349 TEAKQLVGDASGV
+349 KQLVGDASGV

>member
-33 TGSAAAGSASSDT
+33 AGSATGSTASDT

-73 ITDIAET
+73 IADIAET
-80 KDYDVVV
+80 RDYDVVV

-123 ATGILLDTSDPAGVE
+123 ATGILLDTSDPAGV
-138 AVVSRLIK
+138 
-146 DHQYRGKREQVELW
+146 
-160 AKNSGECIT
+160 
-169 WLLDLATAQGAQISD
+169 
-184 STMKWTAAIKEVNGY
+184 
-199 PMDYLS
+199 
-205 IDFGPKPYN
+205 
-214 TGNGMQVLAEYAAS
+214 
-228 QGVEVFYDTEA
+228 
-239 KQLVGDASGVTEAVV
+239 EAVV

-520 KTGVFRD
+520 KTGVFKD

-610 LAVETNEPIPGLFA
+610 LAVETGEPIPGLFA
-624 IGNTAG
+624 VGNTAG

>member
-1 MTAEF
+1 MTAQF
-6 TRRNLFKI
+6 TRRDMFKI
-14 GGLAAAGL
+14 GGLAAAGI
-22 GGAALLGACSP
+22 GSAAFLGACSP
-33 TGSAAAGSASSDT
+33 AAGEGAAPAGDTAAAS
-46 PTAATGTTTV
+46 TGTTTV
-56 AGHVR
+56 AGHTR

-73 ITDIAET
+73 ITDVAET
-80 KDYDVVV
+80 KDFDVVI
-87 VGAGASGVPAAI
+87 VGAGAAGVPAAI

-105 ATVALIQKES
+105 ATVALIQKEA

-138 AVVSRLIK
+138 AVVSRLLK

-160 AKNSGECIT
+160 AKNSGEAIR
-169 WLLDLATAQGAQISD
+169 WMLDLATAEGAQVSD
-184 STMKWTAAIKEVNGY
+184 TTMKWTAAIKEVNGY

-214 TGNGMQVLAEYAAS
+214 TGNGMQVLADYAAA
-228 QGVEVFYDTEA
+228 QGVEIFYNTEA
-239 KQLVGDASGVTEAVV
+239 KQLVGDAA
-254 SRLIKDHQYR
+254 
-264 GKREQVELW
+264 
-273 AKNSG
+273 
-278 ECITWLLDLATA
+278 
-290 QGAQISDST
+290 
-299 MKWTAAI
+299 
-306 KEVNGYPMD
+306 
-315 YLSIDFGP
+315 
-323 KPYNTGNGMQVLAEY
+323 
-338 AASQGVEVFYD
+338 
-349 TEAKQLVGDASGV
+349 GV

-367 ETADGNVQFNAA
+367 EGPDGTVQFNAA

-393 DMMAYYLPDLQ
+393 DMMAYYLPDLA

-455 KNDGTRFCDETLG
+455 KQDGTRFCDETLG

-510 KVYMPEEDGE
+510 KVYMPEEDVE
-520 KTGVFRD
+520 KVGVFED
-527 QIATF
+527 QIGTY

-546 TDTAAFVE
+546 TDAAAFVE
-554 SVKRYNECVAA
+554 TVKRYNESVAA

-580 IDTPPFYGIH
+580 IDTPPYYGIH

-610 LAVETNEPIPGLFA
+610 LAAETGEPIPGLFA